1 MIQID
6 RQLLTHTFT
15 RPAIRPKSKASGE
28 YSIKE
33 VRAIVAHWTA
43 NTDKGADAQANR
55 NYFNNGSP
63 GPKGTLRAASAHYCV
78 DDHSIIQCLPD
89 HEVGFHVGAKNYL
102 PAGISL
108 IRGTS
113 LTPNHFTV
121 GFEMC
126 VNMDG
131 DWAKTYENSARLAA
145 WLLLKH
151 NLGVDQLLR
160 HHDITGKDCP
170 KMMLDAKVWER
181 FKADVWQYRMYYAG
195 KDLFPFRVTSKE
207 LNVRS
212 GPGTAQPPLYVL
224 AQGEVV
230 LASGDGV
237 TRREWVE
244 IESGKFVNSKYLG

>member
-43 NTDKGADAQANR
+43 NTDKGADARANR

-63 GPKGTLRAASAHYCV
+63 GPKGAVRAASAHYCV

-89 HEVGFHVGAKNYL
+89 HEVGFHVGAKTYL
-102 PAGISL
+102 PAGIDL

-126 VNMDG
+126 VNIDG
-131 DWAKTYENSARLAA
+131 DWAKTYDNSARLAA

-151 NLGVDQLLR
+151 GLGVDQLLR

-170 KMMLDAKVWER
+170 KMMLERLVWEK
-181 FKADVWQYRMYYAG
+181 FKADVWQYRMYYAA
-195 KDLFPFRVTSKE
+195 KDLFAFRVASKE

-212 GPGTAQPPLYVL
+212 GPGTAQPPLYALPKCEIVL
-224 AQGEVV
+224 AP
-230 LASGDGV
+230 GDGV

-244 IESGKFVNSKYLG
+244 IENGKFVNSR

>member
-1 MIQID
+1 MLPTID
-6 RQLLTHTFT
+6 RQLLTHTHT
-15 RPAIRPKSKASGE
+15 RPALRPKTNGQ
-28 YSIKE
+28 YLIND

-43 NTDKGADAQANR
+43 NTDAGADAQANR

-63 GPKGTLRAASAHYCV
+63 GPKGVSRAASAHYVV

-89 HEVGFHVGAKNYL
+89 HEVGFHVGAKTYL
-102 PAGISL
+102 PAGVDL

-126 VNMDG
+126 VNKDG
-131 DWAKTYENSARLAA
+131 DWVKTYDNSARLAA

-151 NLGVDQLLR
+151 GLGVDQLLR

-170 KMMLDAKVWER
+170 KMMLERWAWEKFR
-181 FKADVWQYRMYYAG
+181 ADVWQYRMYYSA
-195 KDLFPFRVTSKE
+195 KYLFPFRVASKE
-207 LNVRS
+207 LNVRI
-212 GPGTAQPPLYVL
+212 GPGTGHLPLYAL
-224 AQGEVV
+224 PKGEVV
-230 LASGDGV
+230 LAPGDGV

-244 IESGKFVNSKYLG
+244 IEGGKFVNSKYLE

>member
-1 MIQID
+1 MLPTID
-6 RQLLTHTFT
+6 RQLLAHTHT
-15 RPAIRPKSKASGE
+15 RPALRPKTNEQYLISD
-28 YSIKE
+28 

-63 GPKGTLRAASAHYCV
+63 GPKGAVRAASAHYCV

-89 HEVGFHVGAKNYL
+89 HEVGFHVGAKSYL
-102 PAGISL
+102 PAGVDL

-126 VNMDG
+126 VNKDG
-131 DWAKTYENSARLAA
+131 DWVKTYDNSARLAA

-151 NLGVDQLLR
+151 GLGVDQLLR

-170 KMMLDAKVWER
+170 KMMLDVRVWEK
-181 FKADVWQYRMYYAG
+181 FKADVWQYRMYYAA
-195 KDLFPFRVTSKE
+195 KDLFPFHVASKE
-207 LNVRS
+207 LNVRV
-212 GPGTAQPPLYVL
+212 GPGTAQPPLYALTQGELVL
-224 AQGEVV
+224 AP
-230 LASGDGV
+230 GDGV

-244 IESGKFVNSKYLG
+244 IESGKFVNSKYLE

>member
-1 MIQID
+1 MLTID
-6 RQLLTHTFT
+6 RQLLSHTHT
-15 RPAIRPKSKASGE
+15 RPALRPKTNGKYQVE
-28 YSIKE
+28 R

-43 NTDKGADAQANR
+43 NTDRGADAQANR

-63 GPKGTLRAASAHYCV
+63 GPKGAFRAASAHYCV
-78 DDHSIIQCLPD
+78 DDHSIIQSLPD
-89 HEVGFHVGAKNYL
+89 HEVGFHVGANTYL
-102 PAGISL
+102 PAGIEL

-126 VNMDG
+126 VNVDG
-131 DWAKTYENSARLAA
+131 DWSKTYDNSARLAA

-170 KMMLDAKVWER
+170 KMMLDAKVWEK

-195 KDLFPFRVTSKE
+195 KDLFPFKVTSKE
-207 LNVRS
+207 LNVRR
-212 GPGTAQPPLYVL
+212 GPGTAQPPLYAL

-244 IESGKFVNSKYLG
+244 IENGKFVNSKYLE

>member
-1 MIQID
+1 MLPTID
-6 RQLLTHTFT
+6 RQLLTHTHT
-15 RPAIRPKSKASGE
+15 RPALRPKTNGQ
-28 YSIKE
+28 YLIND

-43 NTDKGADAQANR
+43 NTDAGADAQANR

-63 GPKGTLRAASAHYCV
+63 GPKGVSRAASAHYVV

-89 HEVGFHVGAKNYL
+89 HEVGFHVGAKTYL
-102 PAGISL
+102 PAGVDL

-126 VNMDG
+126 VNKDG
-131 DWAKTYENSARLAA
+131 DWVKTYDNSVRLAA

-151 NLGVDQLLR
+151 GLGVDQLLR

-170 KMMLDAKVWER
+170 KMMLERWAWEKFR
-181 FKADVWQYRMYYAG
+181 ADVWQYRMYYAA
-195 KDLFPFRVTSKE
+195 KYLFPFRVASKE
-207 LNVRS
+207 LNVRI
-212 GPGTAQPPLYVL
+212 GPGTGHLPLYAL
-224 AQGEVV
+224 PKGEVV
-230 LASGDGV
+230 LAPGDGV

-244 IESGKFVNSKYLG
+244 IEGGKFVNSKYLE

>member
-1 MIQID
+1 MLPTID
-6 RQLLTHTFT
+6 RQLLTHTHT
-15 RPAIRPKSKASGE
+15 RPALRQKTNGQ
-28 YSIKE
+28 YLIKQ

-43 NTDKGADAQANR
+43 NTDKGADARANR

-63 GPKGTLRAASAHYCV
+63 GPKGAVRAASAHYCV

-89 HEVGFHVGAKNYL
+89 HEVGFHVGAKTYL
-102 PAGISL
+102 PAGIDL

-126 VNMDG
+126 VNIDG
-131 DWAKTYENSARLAA
+131 DWAKTYDNSARLAA

-151 NLGVDQLLR
+151 GLGVDQLLR

-170 KMMLDAKVWER
+170 KMMLERLVWEK
-181 FKADVWQYRMYYAG
+181 FKADVWQYRMYYAA
-195 KDLFPFRVTSKE
+195 KDLFAFRVASKE

-212 GPGTAQPPLYVL
+212 GPGTAQPPLYALPKGEIVL
-224 AQGEVV
+224 AP
-230 LASGDGV
+230 GDGV

-244 IESGKFVNSKYLG
+244 IENGKFVNSKYLE